1 MATYRNQLIA
11 LVAIVIAV
19 GVGYWQRA
27 PLQDF
32 WQQTVMRKWHALVP
46 ATPAPRFQGPAVPVS
61 HVPPPSRTGEKLYA
75 APGSF
80 YMVER
85 VKVVSR
91 IGIQAVNPG
100 ERVMLLERL
109 PNGKLR
115 VTIDHADFTVTQK
128 QVTDDLD
135 VAREAERRFQE
146 QPPANL

>member
-1 MATYRNQLIA
+1 MNRNLLTA
-11 LVAIVIAV
+11 LVVIVIAA
-19 GVGYWQRA
+19 GVG
-27 PLQDF
+27 F
-32 WQQTVMRKWHALVP
+32 WQKARLQEFWQETVLHKWHALVP
-46 ATPAPRFQGPAVPVS
+46 SNPAPPLPPAPVGPVS

-85 VKVVSR
+85 VKVTSR
-91 IGIQAVNPG
+91 DGIQAVNPG

-115 VTIDHADFTVTQK
+115 VTIDHADFTVSQK
-128 QVTDDLD
+128 QVTEDLD
-135 VAREAERRFQE
+135 VARDAERRFQQ